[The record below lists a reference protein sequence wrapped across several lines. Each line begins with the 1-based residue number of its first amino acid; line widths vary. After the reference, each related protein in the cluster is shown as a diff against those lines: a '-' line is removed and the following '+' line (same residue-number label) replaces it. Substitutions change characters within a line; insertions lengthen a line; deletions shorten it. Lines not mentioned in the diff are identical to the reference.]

1 MPSFAIFTPSATT
14 KMSLP
19 SRSMDTCNAVVI
31 AVPVKT
37 NSDSIVRP
45 LNAHKTGAASRWIGL
60 FFRERRCEAA
70 PAMRPR

>member
-19 SRSMDTCNAVVI
+19 SHSIDTCI
-31 AVPVKT
+31 AAIAAPVKA
-37 NSDSIVRP
+37 NSDSMVRP